1 MNVTLEKKF
10 EFFFEKISE
19 NGRGRPRPLRESENF
34 FLFTSPVVSATTSN
48 KNFQKIRYR
57 APYIRFQT
65 DRQTDGRTHE
75 HSEIIN
81 IDIYRYIQYI
91 MVHN

>member
-1 MNVTLEKKF
+1 MGVAATPVARVG
-10 EFFFEKISE
+10 EFFPI
-19 NGRGRPRPLRESENF
+19 LY
-34 FLFTSPVVSATTSN
+34 TSPVVAATTSN

-65 DRQTDGRTHE
+65 DGQTDRLKDITHE

-81 IDIYRYIQYI
+81 IDIDRFIYALIIYACIYRCIQGVSKR
-91 MVHN
+91 MS